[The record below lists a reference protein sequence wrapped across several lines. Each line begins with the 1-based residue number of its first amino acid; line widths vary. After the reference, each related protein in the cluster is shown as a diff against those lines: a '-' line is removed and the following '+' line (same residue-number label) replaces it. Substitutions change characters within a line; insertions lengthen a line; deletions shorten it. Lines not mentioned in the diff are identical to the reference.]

1 MIAAAIPMAVQYRW
15 LKSPRW
21 LAVFQPLLRRHQTV
35 EQSMAAPKARSH
47 YTMNSYCLF
56 PSLVVRHSRD
66 NLHSLLAL
74 GVSK

>member
-1 MIAAAIPMAVQYRW
+1 
-15 LKSPRW
+15 
-21 LAVFQPLLRRHQTV
+21 
-35 EQSMAAPKARSH
+35 MAAPKARSH

-74 GVSK
+74 GGSK